1 MRFTGRV
8 VSLIVFIPSSL
19 AWGICTTYLF
29 GSLMENWMHLSLFII
44 FELAYAIVG
53 LRIGNKYDK
62 AKFHSEKDDLTGMN
76 NRRYARFAFP
86 KILRKINQKKGFL
99 GVIVID
105 VDNYKTINDTYGHA
119 MGDKVLVQI
128 VKTIK
133 KTVRKSDV
141 AARWGGD
148 EFLLIIPALDKQFLH
163 TLMER
168 LSKEIEKINH
178 FKEISGYVSASMGI
192 SIYPEDAKTLDN
204 LIQIADKNMYIN
216 KKQRKVIM
224 INVSTN
230 QLSTNQDEISI

>member
-1 MRFTGRV
+1 MRYAGRI
-8 VSLIVFIPSSL
+8 VSLIVFIPSSF
-19 AWGICTTYLF
+19 AWGFCTVYLF
-29 GSLMENWMHLSLFII
+29 GPLMENWMRMSLFII

-53 LRIGNKYDK
+53 LRIGNMYDK
-62 AKFHSEKDDLTGMN
+62 AKFHSEKDELTGMC
-76 NRRYARFAFP
+76 NRRYARVAFP

-99 GVIVID
+99 GVIVVD
-105 VDNYKTINDTYGHA
+105 VDNYKTINDTFGHV

-128 VKTIK
+128 AKTIK
-133 KTVRKSDV
+133 KTIRKTDV

-148 EFLLIIPALDKQFLH
+148 EFLLIIPVLDKLFLQ

-178 FKEISGYVSASMGI
+178 IKEISGYVSASMGI
-192 SIYPEDAKTLDN
+192 SIYPDDARTLDN
-204 LIQIADKNMYIN
+204 LIHSADKNMYIN

-230 QLSTNQDEISI
+230 QEEISI